1 MSYEFRCS
9 FSWSI
14 ERRQDKFKQ
23 QFTKILLCESLYI
36 LINYPESQWA
46 FVDVEGI
53 YRGSLSASSAAI
65 TEYLGLDSLY
75 GNVIYLF
82 SVCLTEAEKSEL
94 RWLQRGPVLF
104 SNMVEV
110 SWKPRKSACKKGKGG
125 KCDSCLVSGEKHKL
139 VSSRGLCPSDPS
151 TSQ

>member
-9 FSWSI
+9 FSWTI
-14 ERRQDKFKQ
+14 ERKQDKWKQ

-53 YRGSLSASSAAI
+53 YWGSLSTSSVVI
-65 TEYLGLDSLY
+65 TEYLRLDSLY

-82 SVCLTEAEKSEL
+82 SVCITEAEKSEL
-94 RWLQRGPVLF
+94 RWLRRGPVLF
-104 SNMVEV
+104 YNMVKV
-110 SWKPRKSACKKGKGG
+110 SWKPRKSTCEKRKGL
-125 KCDSCLVSGEKHKL
+125 KCDSCVFSGEKHKL
-139 VSSRGLCPSDPS
+139 VSSRGLCSSDPS

>member
-9 FSWSI
+9 FSWTI
-14 ERRQDKFKQ
+14 ERKQDKWKQ

-36 LINYPESQWA
+36 LISYPESQWA

-53 YRGSLSASSAAI
+53 YWGSLSTSSVVI
-65 TEYLGLDSLY
+65 TEYLRLDSLY

-82 SVCLTEAEKSEL
+82 SVCITEAEKSEL

-104 SNMVEV
+104 YNMVKV
-110 SWKPRKSACKKGKGG
+110 SWKPRNSTCEKRKGL
-125 KCDSCLVSGEKHKL
+125 KCDSCVFSGEKHKL
-139 VSSRGLCPSDPS
+139 VSSRGLCSSDPS